1 MYPETDAQRKRYTD
15 VTCLITN
22 RSSAALE
29 INWTGQQVEKKMTSD
44 LITLS
49 LLIPVTC
56 TDSPEE
62 LVCQVKARR
71 LMVKHYENIKNTF
84 TLFNGFLSVH
94 HSVDLNLSP
103 T

>member
-1 MYPETDAQRKRYTD
+1 MYPETDAQRKQYTN

-22 RSSAALE
+22 RGSAALE
-29 INWTGQQVEKKMTSD
+29 INWTGQQVEKNFTSD

-62 LVCQVKARR
+62 LMRQVKARR
-71 LMVKHYENIKNTF
+71 LMVTHYENIKITF
-84 TLFNGFLSVH
+84 TLSTLH
-94 HSVDLNLSP
+94 LLESP
-103 T
+103 FVCIGATL